1 MAIHKSDRVSVQV
14 MGTHPV
20 TSIFADHLIKDELV
34 AYSESEFRLASACG
48 LERRLQIGFSHI
60 IDVTRNSHH
69 L

>member
-1 MAIHKSDRVSVQV
+1 